1 MEPDLQLR
9 ESASLVES
17 AVQPDGTLLM
27 HLLRPCVGRGRG
39 AHLYEAAMLQRDA
52 GVMAGWRMFVDHLSP
67 EAQRKAG
74 GMPRSVRDLG
84 GRVVESWWDGTV
96 PPDPKKGF
104 GQGAV
109 MGKVRPVKFVREMVE
124 DDPEIVESSINAT
137 ATGVKPVMKDGRRV
151 LLVEGIAPK
160 GSVDWVTEAG
170 AGGRVV
176 SLMESA
182 YGSPDDEEAAL
193 LETMTDEEFRAYV
206 AEHRPDLLEAVA
218 VAKPKGKGAA
228 EGEGGDGGEG
238 DGGEGEG
245 DGDDALV
252 QKLMA
257 RGLPR
262 SLAVKAAQRQK
273 AQGGGGNGGGMQEAA
288 REDDDVAEIT
298 PEVLQEA
305 LASDAGQAM
314 IRAIVEN
321 AVEETRDAIRAE
333 TTADS
338 DRKLALREMALSADA
353 QVTKAKLPDPL
364 KEQVRARF
372 SLQEGRPTPA
382 LDACRDLTEDGKVV
396 KTASVVLQEAVAHEI
411 EEAAALY
418 ARLNPTR
425 VRGQG
430 PAVGDDDAGK
440 QGQGPP
446 KVGALTAHLLQE
458 AGFEKPDEV
467 FAING
472 AAPAA

>member
-1 MEPDLQLR
+1 VQPDLQLR
-9 ESASLVES
+9 ESATLAEG

-27 HLLRPCVGRGRG
+27 HLLRPCIGRGRG
-39 AHLYEAAMLQRDA
+39 AHLYEASMLQRDA

-84 GRVVESWWDGTV
+84 GRVIESWWDGTV
-96 PPDPKKGF
+96 PADPKKGF
-104 GQGAV
+104 GRGAV

-137 ATGVKPVMKDGRRV
+137 ATGVKPVVRDGRRV

-176 SLMESA
+176 SLMEAA

-193 LETMTDEEFRAYV
+193 LEAMTDEEFRAYV

-218 VAKPKGKGAA
+218 AKGKPPKGGAA
-228 EGEGGDGGEG
+228 EDEADGGADDAEEG
-238 DGGEGEG
+238 DDE
-245 DGDDALV
+245 ALV
-252 QKLMA
+252 KKLMA

-262 SLAVKAAQRQK
+262 SLAVKAAARQK
-273 AQGGGGNGGGMQEAA
+273 AAGGGNDGGGVQEAA

-338 DRKLALREMALSADA
+338 DRKLALREMALAADA
-353 QVTKAKLPDPL
+353 QVNAARLLPEPL

-382 LDACRDLTEDGKVV
+382 LDACRDVLEDGKVT
-396 KTASVVLQEAVAHEI
+396 KSAAVVLQEAVAHEI
-411 EEAAALY
+411 KEAADLY

-430 PAVGDDDAGK
+430 PAVGEDDADKGK
-440 QGQGPP
+440 QGPP
-446 KVGALTAHLLQE
+446 RVGALTAHLLQE

-472 AAPAA
+472 AAPAS

>member
-1 MEPDLQLR
+1 
-9 ESASLVES
+9 
-17 AVQPDGTLLM
+17 M

-84 GRVVESWWDGTV
+84 GRVIESWWDGTV

-137 ATGVKPVMKDGRRV
+137 ATGVKPVVRDGRRV

-193 LETMTDEEFRAYV
+193 LEAMTDEEFREYV
-206 AEHRPDLLEAVA
+206 AEHRPSLLEAVA
-218 VAKPKGKGAA
+218 VPKGKPKGGKPAGDA
-228 EGEGGDGGEG
+228 EDATDGGADEA
-238 DGGEGEG
+238 EE
-245 DGDDALV
+245 GDDALV
-252 QKLMA
+252 KKLMA

-262 SLAVKAAQRQK
+262 SLAVKAAARQK
-273 AQGGGGNGGGMQEAA
+273 AQGAGGGGNDGGGMQEAA

-353 QVTKAKLPDPL
+353 QVTKARLPEPL

-372 SLQEGRPTPA
+372 SLQEGRPTP
-382 LDACRDLTEDGKVV
+382 RST
-396 KTASVVLQEAVAHEI
+396 
-411 EEAAALY
+411 
-418 ARLNPTR
+418 
-425 VRGQG
+425 
-430 PAVGDDDAGK
+430 PAG
-440 QGQGPP
+440 
-446 KVGALTAHLLQE
+446 T
-458 AGFEKPDEV
+458 
-467 FAING
+467 
-472 AAPAA
+472 